1 MEMFLKH
8 FNFKQ
13 ANIFE
18 KSIKHTFQLQK
29 HTYTEKI
36 LGLNFFI

>member
-1 MEMFLKH
+1 MEMFIKN

-18 KSIKHTFQLQK
+18 KSIKHTFKLQNRK
-29 HTYTEKI
+29 QKKY
-36 LGLNFFI
+36 LV